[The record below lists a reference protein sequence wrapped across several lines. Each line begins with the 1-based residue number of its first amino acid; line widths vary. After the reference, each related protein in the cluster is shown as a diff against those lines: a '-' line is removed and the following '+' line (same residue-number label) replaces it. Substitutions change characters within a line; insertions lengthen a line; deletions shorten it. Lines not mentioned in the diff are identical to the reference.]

1 MAILEVLKMG
11 NPLLRKV
18 ALSVAIERIGLT
30 DFQTLI
36 DDLVET
42 MRSEKGVGIA
52 APQVGLLER
61 VFCMEVNENARYPD
75 KEPFSLFI
83 AINPEIEFLSEEQ
96 IDSWEG
102 CLSIPGIRGC
112 LKRYK
117 HIKLT
122 GFDRHGR
129 AIEIELKDFA
139 AIIAQHE
146 LDHLNGILF
155 IDRLLSMETLSF
167 QEEYEKYWN
176 V

>member
-1 MAILEVLKMG
+1 MG

-18 ALSVAIERIGLT
+18 ASTIAIERIASAN
-30 DFQTLI
+30 FQTSI
-36 DDLVET
+36 ADLVET

-52 APQVGLLER
+52 APQVGLSER
-61 VFCMEVNENARYPD
+61 VFCMEVHENARYPD
-75 KEPFSLFI
+75 KEPFSLCI
-83 AINPEIEFLSEEQ
+83 VINPKIEFLSEEK

-122 GFDRHGR
+122 GFNRHGHPFE
-129 AIEIELKDFA
+129 AELKDFA

-155 IDRLLSMETLSF
+155 IDRLISMETLSF